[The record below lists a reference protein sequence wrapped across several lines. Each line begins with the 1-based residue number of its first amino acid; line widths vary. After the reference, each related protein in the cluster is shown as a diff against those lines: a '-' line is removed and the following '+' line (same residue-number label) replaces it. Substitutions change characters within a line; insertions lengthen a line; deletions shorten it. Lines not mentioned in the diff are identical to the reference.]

1 MANCPSPVPVAVQPN
16 WLRTG
21 LAIAAEQSNPAFGK
35 VAMLNHL
42 AMEAAQSLLQ
52 WLDIPCRYGDRPAV
66 ALWGMLDFSELE
78 VGGAGEDSGGQI
90 LCRPVI
96 LPEVSRSDTDRAGDD
111 DGNTDADLTNADLT
125 NVGLTDAN
133 LTCDLPLDLSEETVA
148 CVPVGFDES
157 LKRAWIWGYVPV
169 AGFEVGVRGTRSFS
183 FGAVPWRSLEELA
196 ADLQRWTRLSQEL
209 CRQTDLCD
217 RLSAL
222 VGPVPLVSLMARW
235 PHSQEGAIVGASL
248 LTQYWRRNQEP
259 RVAQLSP
266 EGTSENAFETAN
278 FETANIEDIDPLN
291 TPFDALV
298 YSEDEDYDD
307 YDVLDESESVEQQL
321 ASRVRDSSQSS
332 SYQVEDAD
340 KRTRVEGAVSDEAM
354 LKVSELEAIA
364 QDLDRWFR
372 GMDYPDSSL
381 L

>member
-1 MANCPSPVPVAVQPN
+1 
-16 WLRTG
+16 
-21 LAIAAEQSNPAFGK
+21 
-35 VAMLNHL
+35 MLFR
-42 AMEAAQSLLQ
+42 S
-52 WLDIPCRYGDRPAV
+52 
-66 ALWGMLDFSELE
+66 

-222 VGPVPLVSLMARW
+222 VGPDRK
-235 PHSQEGAIVGASL
+235 
-248 LTQYWRRNQEP
+248 
-259 RVAQLSP
+259 
-266 EGTSENAFETAN
+266 
-278 FETANIEDIDPLN
+278 
-291 TPFDALV
+291 
-298 YSEDEDYDD
+298 
-307 YDVLDESESVEQQL
+307 SV
-321 ASRVRDSSQSS
+321 V
-332 SYQVEDAD
+332 
-340 KRTRVEGAVSDEAM
+340 
-354 LKVSELEAIA
+354 
-364 QDLDRWFR
+364 
-372 GMDYPDSSL
+372 
-381 L
+381 